1 MRLFRALATLI
12 WLLVSRSLATDNGL
26 TDVVSWDKYSVVIND
41 TRTYILSA
49 EFHYQ
54 RLPVPELW
62 PDILQKFKA
71 NGFNTVSIYF
81 FWSYHSASEGVYDF
95 ETGGKNIQRLFDYCK
110 EAGLYVIARAG
121 PYCNAETSG
130 GGLALWGS
138 DGRFGKLRSSDERY
152 HAGWLPFIIQVG
164 KIIAANQITNGGPV
178 ILNQVE
184 NEYQQTVYQADH
196 TSVIYMEQLKKA
208 FRDAGIVVPLTHNEK
223 GLRSR
228 VSWSTDYN
236 NVGGA
241 VDMYGLDNYPGA
253 LSCTDPKVGFN
264 VNRGYYQWL
273 QNAAFTQ
280 PGYLAEFEG
289 GWFSNW
295 GSPTFYDECASEH
308 DPAFADVYYKNN
320 IGQRVTLLSIY
331 MSYGGTN
338 WGHCEYDVPH
348 SFATSLTQAAA
359 APQVYTSYDYSAP
372 LRETREQWTKLFQTK
387 LIGLFTRV
395 SSDLLKAD
403 MVGNG
408 TGYSLSSTSAFSW
421 VLRNPDTQAGFTIV
435 QQNNTNSM
443 SPIQFD
449 VKLDTTV
456 GSVTVP
462 NVVLNGRQSKIL
474 VTDYVFG
481 KHTILYA
488 SADITTYGI
497 FDREV
502 LVFYLQEGQTGEFAF
517 KNETDLTFEV
527 FGDTDLKKGTN
538 GGHAA
543 FTWKQAA
550 GSTVVKFSNGALV
563 YLLEQKTAWRF
574 WAPPTTSNPDVKP
587 SEQLFV
593 LGPYLV
599 RSASISHGVLHIS
612 GDSDRATTLEAYVG
626 DKPIETIDWNGK
638 RLAATKTPY
647 GSFAV
652 QIPGAEDRAVT
663 LPELKNWRAAE
674 ALPEAAPE
682 YDDTRWAVC
691 NKTTT
696 PNPYAPVT
704 LPVLYS
710 SDYGFYPGAKIYR
723 GYFDGANA
731 TSVNITA
738 SGGLAFG
745 WSAWINGQFLG
756 GDAGSASATT
766 TNKTL
771 VFPRGPLRESDN
783 VVTVVV
789 DYHGHDQAS
798 TAQGINN
805 PRGILG
811 AQLQPGSTRTNTGFK
826 LWKLTGAAGGE
837 ANIDPVRGPMNEGGL
852 YPERLGW
859 HLPGFAP
866 TGPSWKP
873 ETPLDGLSRAGI
885 RFYVT
890 DFTLNIDSDLDAP
903 LGLEFSAPAG
913 TVARLMFWINGYQ
926 YGKFVP
932 HIGPQ
937 TRFPIPPGVLN
948 NRGRNSLAVSL
959 WAQTDAGAKLD
970 GLKLVRYGQYQTDF
984 KFNRDW
990 SYLQPGWKDRQEY
1003 A

>member
-1 MRLFRALATLI
+1 MRLFRALTALI
-12 WLLVSRSLATDNGL
+12 WLFVSDSLATNNGL
-26 TDVVSWDKYSVVIND
+26 TDMVSWDKYSVMVKD

-54 RLPVPELW
+54 RT

-71 NGFNTVSIYF
+71 NGFNAVSIYF

-95 ETGGKNIQRLFDYCK
+95 ETGGKNTQRLFDYCK

-130 GGLALWGS
+130 A
-138 DGRFGKLRSSDERY
+138 RSSDERY
-152 HAGWLPFIIQVG
+152 RAGWLPFVTRIG

-196 TSVIYMEQLKKA
+196 TSVIYMEQLEKA

-223 GLRSR
+223 GMRSR
-228 VSWSTDYN
+228 ISWSTDYN

-253 LSCTDPKVGFN
+253 LSCTDITVGFN

-273 QNAAFTQ
+273 QNAAITQ

-320 IGQRVTLLSIY
+320 IGQRITLLNIY
-331 MSYGGTN
+331 MAYGGTN
-338 WGHCEYDVPH
+338 WGHYD
-348 SFATSLTQAAA
+348 
-359 APQVYTSYDYSAP
+359 AP
-372 LRETREQWTKLFQTK
+372 LRETREQGAKLFQTK
-387 LIGLFTRV
+387 LLGLFTRV
-395 SSDLLKAD
+395 SFDLLKTD

-435 QQNNTNSM
+435 QQNSTNSM

-449 VKLDTTV
+449 VKLNTTA

-462 NVVLNGRQSKIL
+462 NFVLNGRQSKIL
-474 VTDYVFG
+474 VTDYAFG
-481 KHTILYA
+481 KHTLLYA
-488 SADITTYGI
+488 SADIATYGV
-497 FDREV
+497 FDTEV
-502 LVFYLQEGQTGEFAF
+502 LVFYLEEGQTGEFAF
-517 KNETDLTFEV
+517 KDGRDLTFEV
-527 FGDTDLKKGTN
+527 FGDVVLEETTN
-538 GGHAA
+538 GDHAA
-543 FTWKQAA
+543 FMWKQAA
-550 GSTVVKFSNGALV
+550 GSTVIKFSSGVLV
-563 YLLEQKTAWRF
+563 YLLERKTAWRF
-574 WAPPTTSNPDVKP
+574 WAPPTTSNPTVKP
-587 SEQLFV
+587 SKQLFF

-612 GDSDRATTLEAYVG
+612 GDSDRSTTLEAYVG
-626 DKPIETIDWNGK
+626 DEPIEPIDWNGK
-638 RLAATKTPY
+638 RLAATRTPY
-647 GSFAV
+647 GSFTV
-652 QIPGAEDRAVT
+652 RIPGAEDRVVS

-674 ALPEAAPE
+674 ALPEAAPD
-682 YDDTRWAVC
+682 YDDSRWVVC
-691 NKTTT
+691 NKTAT
-696 PNPYAPVT
+696 PSPYAPVT

-710 SDYGFYPGAKIYR
+710 SDYGFYSGAKIYR

-745 WSAWINGQFLG
+745 WSAWVNGQFLG
-756 GDAGSASATT
+756 GDVGSASTTT

-771 VFPRGPLRESDN
+771 AFPRGALRASNN

-811 AQLQPGSTRTNTGFK
+811 AQLQPGSERADNTGFK
-826 LWKLTGAAGGE
+826 MWKLTGAAGGE
-837 ANIDPVRGPMNEGGL
+837 TNIDPVCGPMNEGGL

-866 TGPSWKP
+866 TGSSWKP

-890 DFTLNIDSDLDAP
+890 DFTLNVDSDLDAP

-913 TVARLMFWINGYQ
+913 TTVRVMFWINGYQ

-937 TRFPIPPGVLN
+937 TRFPFPPGVLN
-948 NRGRNSLAVSL
+948 NRGRNTLAVSL

-970 GLKLVRYGQYQTDF
+970 GLKLVRYGQYHTDF

-990 SYLQPGWKDRQEY
+990 SYLQPGWKDRREY